1 MAVIPLTFRDLLCS
15 LLLLLKVTVVLFWLG
30 LSTPQD
36 FIGSSLILSNL
47 LLIDRLATPVDPR
60 MDSNALLCLIFGGR
74 VMQALCFF
82 LLSIFSRSLLAYC
95 AVFPG
100 LAQFL
105 RPAALAGLL
114 CALVPH
120 RRRLDDHWAAC
131 DDRGVPGIAPWSRA
145 RRHPAPAD
153 ALAFSAYRHLLLL
166 YGESAFPLFLSGFS
180 LSLSLLILLLQS
192 TITLLL
198 TPCSLEAPNVF
209 AVRSTVLALL
219 ALLLQADWDPSVV
232 GSRRFMICLPGLLF
246 LPLSIFWIFA
256 LLFVFIPLLDEM
268 YSLASGCKEGR
279 VAKPPPSPQQHH
291 HYGGGHVYP
300 YRTVVMVRGP
310 MLDYCL

>member
-1 MAVIPLTFRDLLCS
+1 MLFAAAAQGDRRALLAGPQHATGFHWQLSHPLEPAAYRPACDPRGSSHGLECAAVPHLWRACDAGIVLFSPFDLLS
-15 LLLLLKVTVVLFWLG
+15 
-30 LSTPQD
+30 
-36 FIGSSLILSNL
+36 
-47 LLIDRLATPVDPR
+47 
-60 MDSNALLCLIFGGR
+60 
-74 VMQALCFF
+74 FF
-82 LLSIFSRSLLAYC
+82 LLAYC

-198 TPCSLEAPNVF
+198 TPCSLETPNVF

-268 YSLASGCKEGR
+268 CSLASGCKEGR

>member
-1 MAVIPLTFRDLLCS
+1 VLFAAAAQGDRRALLAGPQHATGFHWQLSHPLEPAAYRPACDPRGSSHGLECAAVPHLWRACDAGIVLFSPFDLLS
-15 LLLLLKVTVVLFWLG
+15 
-30 LSTPQD
+30 
-36 FIGSSLILSNL
+36 
-47 LLIDRLATPVDPR
+47 
-60 MDSNALLCLIFGGR
+60 
-74 VMQALCFF
+74 FF
-82 LLSIFSRSLLAYC
+82 LLAYC

-180 LSLSLLILLLQS
+180 LSLSLS
-192 TITLLL
+192 R
-198 TPCSLEAPNVF
+198 SLSSHF
-209 AVRSTVLALL
+209 AVAVHHHPAAHALL
-219 ALLLQADWDPSVV
+219 VGDAQRLRCALDGAGAAGATASGRLGSLRRGIQALHDLPPWAALPS
-232 GSRRFMICLPGLLF
+232 
-246 LPLSIFWIFA
+246 A
-256 LLFVFIPLLDEM
+256 EHLLDLR
-268 YSLASGCKEGR
+268 SALCVHSALG
-279 VAKPPPSPQQHH
+279 
-291 HYGGGHVYP
+291 
-300 YRTVVMVRGP
+300 
-310 MLDYCL
+310 